1 MNPTAQSTTSAAMAG
16 SPPALARP
24 GVTRLGWVGTG
35 VMGRSMVG
43 RLRDAGFDILLT
55 TRSRSKA
62 EPLLERGCRWAE
74 SPAAVAAEADVVFVM
89 VGHPADVR
97 ETILGEEGVLAGA
110 APGTILV
117 DHTTSSPGLAGE
129 IEAAA
134 VARGVWSLDS
144 PVSGGDKGAREGTL
158 TVMIG
163 GADAPREALAACW
176 AAVAGNVVACGAAG
190 AGQRTKLVNQ
200 IAIAGGMVGMCEALL
215 FAHRAGLDVET
226 TLRAIS
232 GGAAG
237 SWSLSNLA
245 PRIVRGDF
253 APGFMVEHFV
263 KDMRLALD
271 EARRL
276 DLPLP
281 GLALVESLYTALLA
295 HGRGRLGTQSLVLAL
310 AQLAD
315 HPWPPP
321 PITTFICSGRGWATT
336 RGPAGSGR
344 GPYSWSGSARLGI
357 SRPAPQGLLRA
368 MACLVILG
376 PAPWRAGWSCP
387 GSAAPPPAASCRRPS
402 TSRRRSSMAMSNG
415 CWPG

>member
-1 MNPTAQSTTSAAMAG
+1 MAAG
-16 SPPALARP
+16 
-24 GVTRLGWVGTG
+24 
-35 VMGRSMVG
+35 
-43 RLRDAGFDILLT
+43 
-55 TRSRSKA
+55 
-62 EPLLERGCRWAE
+62 
-74 SPAAVAAEADVVFVM
+74 ADVVFVM
-89 VGHPADVR
+89 VGHPSDVR
-97 ETILGEEGVLAGA
+97 AVVLGDEGVLAGA
-110 APGTILV
+110 APGAILV
-117 DHTTSSPGLAGE
+117 DHTTSAPSLAGE
-129 IEAAA
+129 IDAAA
-134 VARGVWSLDS
+134 AARGLWSLDA

-158 TVMIG
+158 TVMVG

-176 AAVAGNVVACGAAG
+176 AAVAGSVVACGAAG

-271 EARRL
+271 ECRRL

-281 GLALVESLYTALLA
+281 GLSLVESLSTALLA

-310 AQLAD
+310 AQLAG
-315 HPWPPP
+315 HPWPK
-321 PITTFICSGRGWATT
+321 
-336 RGPAGSGR
+336 
-344 GPYSWSGSARLGI
+344 
-357 SRPAPQGLLRA
+357 
-368 MACLVILG
+368 
-376 PAPWRAGWSCP
+376 
-387 GSAAPPPAASCRRPS
+387 PPAAQVS
-402 TSRRRSSMAMSNG
+402 
-415 CWPG
+415 

>member
-1 MNPTAQSTTSAAMAG
+1 MQSKARVTASAGATG
-16 SPPALARP
+16 SPPAPVRP

-35 VMGRSMVG
+35 VMGQSMVG

-62 EPLLERGCRWAE
+62 EPLLERGCRWAD
-74 SPAAVAAEADVVFVM
+74 SPAAVAAGADVVFVM

-97 ETILGEEGVLAGA
+97 EVVLGAEGILPA
-110 APGTILV
+110 ASPGTILV
-117 DHTTSSPGLAGE
+117 DHTTSSPTLAGE
-129 IEAAA
+129 IEAAGT
-134 VARGVWSLDS
+134 ARGVWCLDA

-158 TVMIG
+158 TVMVG
-163 GADAPREALAACW
+163 GADAPREALGACW
-176 AAVAGNVVACGAAG
+176 AAVAGNVVACGGAG

-215 FAHRAGLDVET
+215 FAHRSGLDVET

-271 EARRL
+271 ECRRL
-276 DLPLP
+276 DLSLP
-281 GLALVESLYTALLA
+281 GLALVEALYTSLLA
-295 HGRGRLGTQSLVLAL
+295 HGRGRSGTQSLVLAL

-321 PITTFICSGRGWATT
+321 P
-336 RGPAGSGR
+336 
-344 GPYSWSGSARLGI
+344 
-357 SRPAPQGLLRA
+357 
-368 MACLVILG
+368 
-376 PAPWRAGWSCP
+376 
-387 GSAAPPPAASCRRPS
+387 AAQVS
-402 TSRRRSSMAMSNG
+402 
-415 CWPG
+415 